1 MKIWQVRHHSNRSFQ
16 SDYRLVSLI
25 VATETPGKD
34 VPLIIIRY
42 LTRVL
47 QLFVAETS
55 SAFCPLPL
63 AEEAIDF

>member
-1 MKIWQVRHHSNRSFQ
+1 MSY
-16 SDYRLVSLI
+16 YRLVLLI
-25 VATETPGKD
+25 VATETPGED

-47 QLFVAETS
+47 QFFVAETS